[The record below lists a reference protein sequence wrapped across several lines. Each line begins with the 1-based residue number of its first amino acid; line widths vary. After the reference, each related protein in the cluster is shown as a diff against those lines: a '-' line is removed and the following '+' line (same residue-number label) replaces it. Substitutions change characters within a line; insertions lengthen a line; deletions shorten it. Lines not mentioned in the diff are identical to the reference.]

1 MARSDYTSSIAQ
13 KVRFAHIESNKKI
26 DKKKTTKCEFNLLTG
41 SGGKMRLC
49 ITVYSIAH
57 SCGDRI
63 MGETYLRETEFT
75 WLVKSKQQLR
85 KSEKT
90 LARAL
95 TSCDAETWL
104 TTVNHVL
111 MVTCI
116 FVKYISGLTW
126 SVSLTLHDQ
135 KQLSICC
142 FNARSDK
149 MQQWTRLSQK
159 NDFQWRE
166 AGHSKQHM
174 NAALN
179 WQIVGTY
186 FLFGGQKI
194 QSSKHKSFHF
204 RAKVLFFS
212 GQNCKVFAGVWMGIW
227 PPVHLRVWNE
237 ELLRW
242 LYLF

>member
-1 MARSDYTSSIAQ
+1 MWWQNNGRNIFARNRIHMTCQIKAATQ
-13 KVRFAHIESNKKI
+13 KVGENVGTRVDVLWCWNMADDGKPCLDGDMHL
-26 DKKKTTKCEFNLLTG
+26 CEVYFRADMICFLDTSRPETAVNLLFQC
-41 SGGKMRLC
+41 SERQNAKHRNRL
-49 ITVYSIAH
+49 
-57 SCGDRI
+57 
-63 MGETYLRETEFT
+63 
-75 WLVKSKQQLR
+75 
-85 KSEKT
+85 
-90 LARAL
+90 
-95 TSCDAETWL
+95 DAT
-104 TTVNHVL
+104 
-111 MVTCI
+111 
-116 FVKYISGLTW
+116 
-126 SVSLTLHDQ
+126 
-135 KQLSICC
+135 
-142 FNARSDK
+142 
-149 MQQWTRLSQK
+149 WTRLSQK

-166 AGHSKQHM
+166 AGHSEQHM

-242 LYLF
+242 LYLFQWAWLTAFIPQWQCLPFSPLLSHYNT